1 MLLNL
6 TAEER
11 FGIINDCLKENG
23 LKDYFFESFL
33 KAIAQNMT
41 APRKKI

>member
-1 MLLNL
+1 MLLNV
-6 TAEER
+6 TFEKW

-41 APRKKI
+41 APKI